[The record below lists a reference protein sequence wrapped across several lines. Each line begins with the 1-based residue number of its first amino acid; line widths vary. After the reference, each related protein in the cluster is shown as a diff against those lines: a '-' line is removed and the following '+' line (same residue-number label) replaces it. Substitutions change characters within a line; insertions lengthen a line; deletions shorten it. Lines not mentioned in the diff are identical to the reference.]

1 MSGADLTCARVLV
14 TAGGQKAYGCSDY
27 PWLKVAQCLASS
39 RSWRVRA
46 VYKSGNFF
54 VMKTLCKMEKDA
66 LKKEFFNLG
75 CEKNEAALIFLH
87 SVC

>member
-1 MSGADLTCARVLV
+1 
-14 TAGGQKAYGCSDY
+14 
-27 PWLKVAQCLASS
+27 
-39 RSWRVRA
+39 
-46 VYKSGNFF
+46 
-54 VMKTLCKMEKDA
+54 MKTLCKMEKDA